1 MNQKV
6 RWHRTRERFRTTFA
20 EAFNSGQVEALLS
33 L

>member
-6 RWHRTRERFRTTFA
+6 RWHRPERFRTTFA
-20 EAFNSGQVEALLS
+20 EAFNSRQVEALLS

>member
-6 RWHRTRERFRTTFA
+6 RWHQLERFRTTFA